1 MKTYLLKLQAA
12 PRRIKQLILLASDV
26 VMLPVLL
33 LMAWSLRLETLVMPS
48 ASNVWTLFIVTW
60 LGALCLVAAGIY
72 RTVVRAF
79 DEHFFSSLM
88 LGVLVFTT
96 ALFAV
101 NGLGFLNMPRS
112 VPLVAGFFLFIWV
125 WASRSLIRAL
135 LMRML
140 GLNLQKKP
148 LLIYGAGSAG
158 RQFVAAAMQAP
169 DYRPIAFLDDS
180 RQLMGTTVHGLP
192 VFAGDKVA
200 SLIQRYGVRD
210 IIIALPSASRARRKE
225 VLDRLETLKVHVR
238 VLPPLDRMMRGD
250 IKFSDVQEVDIAD
263 LLGRDPVPPKLD
275 LLARDIAER
284 AVLVTGAGGSIG
296 SELCRQILQQQP
308 ALLVLVEQSEFA
320 LYQLERELT
329 AVWPQSKLLPV
340 LGSVMD
346 GERMQRLFTRHGIH
360 TVYHAAAYKHV
371 PLVEANPFEGVRNN
385 AIGTFRT
392 AKAAQAAGVS
402 KFVLISTDKAVR
414 PTNIMGASKR
424 LAELSLQALALCSES
439 KTCFTMVRFGNVL
452 GSSGS
457 VVPVFRQQL
466 AQGGPVTVTHPD
478 VTRYFMT
485 IPEASQLV
493 IQAGAMSTCG
503 DVFVLDMGESVR
515 IVDLARKMISLSG
528 FSERTADNP
537 GGDIEIVYT
546 GLRPGEKLYE
556 ELLIGDKNIE
566 GTCHNRIMMAY
577 ENCKPLAEL
586 EAIFADIERLAIV
599 RDTAGLKRLLLGHV
613 EGYKPDMR
621 GEKPLFDEAASDD
634 PAALTDNVVALRS

>member
-1 MKTYLLKLQAA
+1 MKTLLLKVQAS
-12 PRRIKQLILLASDV
+12 PRRVKQLILLVGDT

-33 LMAWSLRLETLVMPS
+33 LLAWSLRTDAIILPSETNATDLII
-48 ASNVWTLFIVTW
+48 ATW
-60 LGALCLVAAGIY
+60 LGAMCLVATGIY

-88 LGVLVFTT
+88 LAVIVYTTVLFS
-96 ALFAV
+96 V
-101 NGLGFLNMPRS
+101 NAMGFLTMPRS
-112 VPLVAGFFLFIWV
+112 VPLVAGFFAFIWV
-125 WASRSLIRAL
+125 WASRSIIRAI

-140 GLNLQKKP
+140 GLYLQKKP

-180 RQLMGTTVHGLP
+180 NELIGSTVQGLP
-192 VFAGDKVA
+192 VFAGKRAAELV
-200 SLIQRYGVRD
+200 QRYRTRD

-225 VLDRLETLKVHVR
+225 VLDRLAPLPVHVR

-250 IKFSDVQEVDIAD
+250 IKFSDIQEVDIAD
-263 LLGRDPVPPKLD
+263 LLGRDPVPPVSELMH
-275 LLARDIAER
+275 RDIQNKS
-284 AVLVTGAGGSIG
+284 VLVTGAGGSIG
-296 SELCRQILQQQP
+296 SELCRQILGVRP
-308 ALLVLVEQSEFA
+308 KRLVLVEQSEFA
-320 LYQLERELT
+320 LYQINNELQQHF
-329 AVWPQSKLLPV
+329 PYIEILPI

-346 GERMQRLFTRHGIH
+346 GDRMQRLLTRHQVD

-385 AIGTFRT
+385 AIGTYRT
-392 AKAAQAAGVS
+392 ARAALQTGVS

-424 LAELSLQALALCSES
+424 LAELSLQALNLNADG

-457 VVPVFRQQL
+457 VVPLFRKQI
-466 AQGGPVTVTHPD
+466 AAGGPITVTHPD

-503 DVFVLDMGESVR
+503 DVFVLDMRDSVR
-515 IVDLARKMISLSG
+515 IVDMARKMIHLSG
-528 FSERTADNP
+528 MSERTVDNP
-537 GGDIEIVYT
+537 NGDIEIAYT

-556 ELLIGDKNIE
+556 ELLIGDNNVE
-566 GTCHNRIMMAY
+566 GTCHSRIMKAF
-577 ENCKPLAEL
+577 
-586 EAIFADIERLAIV
+586 EAFKTLQEMEDIFAEIERLAQV
-599 RDTAGLKRLLLGHV
+599 RDTVGLKKLLLWHV
-613 EGYKPDMR
+613 EGYKPDIR
-621 GEKPLFDEAASDD
+621 DEKLPSPTDKTRE
-634 PAALTDNVVALRS
+634 DNVVALR

>member
-1 MKTYLLKLQAA
+1 MKNLLLKLQAS
-12 PRRIKQLILLASDV
+12 PRRLKQLVLLTADV
-26 VMLPVLL
+26 FMLPVLL
-33 LMAWSLRLETLVMPS
+33 LLAWSLRTEELMLPS
-48 ASNVWTLFIVTW
+48 AANAINLITATW
-60 LGALCLVAAGIY
+60 LGALCLVATGIY

-88 LGVLVFTT
+88 LAVLVYSTV
-96 ALFAV
+96 LFSV
-101 NGLGFLNMPRS
+101 NAMGFLTMPRS
-112 VPLVAGFFLFIWV
+112 VPLVAGFFAFIWV
-125 WASRSLIRAL
+125 WASRSIIRAI

-180 RQLMGTTVHGLP
+180 NELVGSTVQGLP
-192 VFAGDKVA
+192 VFAGKRAAELV
-200 SLIQRYGVRD
+200 QRYRARD

-225 VLDRLETLKVHVR
+225 VLDRLAPLPVHVR

-250 IKFSDVQEVDIAD
+250 IKFTDIQEVDIAD
-263 LLGRDPVPPKLD
+263 LLGRDPVPPVPE
-275 LLARDIAER
+275 LLHRDILNKS
-284 AVLVTGAGGSIG
+284 VLVTGAGGSIG
-296 SELCRQILQQQP
+296 AELCRQILGVRP
-308 ALLVLVEQSEFA
+308 KRLVLVEQSEFA
-320 LYQLERELT
+320 LYQINNELQLHF
-329 AVWPQSKLLPV
+329 PYIEILPI

-346 GERMQRLFTRHGIH
+346 GERMQRLLTRHQVD

-385 AIGTFRT
+385 AIGTYRT
-392 AKAAQAAGVS
+392 ARAALQAGVS

-424 LAELSLQALALCSES
+424 LAELSLQALNISADD

-457 VVPVFRQQL
+457 VVPLFRKQL
-466 AQGGPVTVTHPD
+466 AAGGPITVTHPE

-485 IPEASQLV
+485 IPEAAQLV

-503 DVFVLDMGESVR
+503 DVFVLDMGDSVR
-515 IVDLARKMISLSG
+515 IVDLARKMIHLSG
-528 FSERTADNP
+528 MTERTADNP
-537 GGDIEIVYT
+537 SGDIEIAYT

-556 ELLIGDKNIE
+556 ELLIGDSNVE
-566 GTCHNRIMMAY
+566 GSCHSRIMKAFEAHKTLEEM
-577 ENCKPLAEL
+577 
-586 EAIFADIERLAIV
+586 EAIFEEIERLAKV
-599 RDTAGLKRLLLGHV
+599 RDTVGLKKLLLWHV

-621 GEKPLFDEAASDD
+621 DEKLPS
-634 PAALTDNVVALRS
+634 LTDKTREDNVVALR

>member
-1 MKTYLLKLQAA
+1 NA
-12 PRRIKQLILLASDV
+12 INLITA
-26 VMLPVLL
+26 
-33 LMAWSLRLETLVMPS
+33 
-48 ASNVWTLFIVTW
+48 TW
-60 LGALCLVAAGIY
+60 LGAMCLVATGIY

-88 LGVLVFTT
+88 LAVIVYTTVLFS
-96 ALFAV
+96 V
-101 NGLGFLNMPRS
+101 NAMGFLTMPRS
-112 VPLVAGFFLFIWV
+112 VPLVAGFFAFIWV
-125 WASRSLIRAL
+125 WASRSIIRAI

-180 RQLMGTTVHGLP
+180 NELVGSTVQGLP
-192 VFAGDKVA
+192 VFAGKRAAELV
-200 SLIQRYGVRD
+200 QRYRARD

-225 VLDRLETLKVHVR
+225 VLDRLAPLPVHVR

-250 IKFSDVQEVDIAD
+250 IKFTDIQEVDIAD
-263 LLGRDPVPPKLD
+263 LLGRDPVPPVPE
-275 LLARDIAER
+275 LLHRDILNKS
-284 AVLVTGAGGSIG
+284 VLVTGAGGSIG
-296 SELCRQILQQQP
+296 AELCRQILGVRP
-308 ALLVLVEQSEFA
+308 KRLVLVEQSEFA
-320 LYQLERELT
+320 LYQINNELQLHF
-329 AVWPQSKLLPV
+329 PYIEILPI

-346 GERMQRLFTRHGIH
+346 GERMQRLLTRHQVD

-385 AIGTFRT
+385 AIGTYRT
-392 AKAAQAAGVS
+392 ARAALQAGVS

-424 LAELSLQALALCSES
+424 LAELSLQALNISADD

-457 VVPVFRQQL
+457 VVPLFRKQL
-466 AQGGPVTVTHPD
+466 AAGGPITVTHPE

-485 IPEASQLV
+485 IPEAAQLV

-503 DVFVLDMGESVR
+503 DVFVLDMGDSVR
-515 IVDLARKMISLSG
+515 IVDLARKMIHLSG
-528 FSERTADNP
+528 MTERTADNP
-537 GGDIEIVYT
+537 SGDIEIAYT

-556 ELLIGDKNIE
+556 ELLIGDSNVE
-566 GTCHNRIMMAY
+566 GSCHSRIMKAFEAHKTLEEM
-577 ENCKPLAEL
+577 
-586 EAIFADIERLAIV
+586 EAIFEEIERLAKV
-599 RDTAGLKRLLLGHV
+599 RDTVGLKKLLLWHV

-621 GEKPLFDEAASDD
+621 DEKLPSPLGVASG
-634 PAALTDNVVALRS
+634 DNVVPLR

>member
-1 MKTYLLKLQAA
+1 MKNLLLKLQAS
-12 PRRIKQLILLASDV
+12 PRRLKQFVLLTADV

-33 LMAWSLRLETLVMPS
+33 LLA
-48 ASNVWTLFIVTW
+48 WTLRTEVIIWPSVANATDLITATW
-60 LGALCLVAAGIY
+60 LGAICLVAAGIY

-88 LGVLVFTT
+88 LAVLIYSSVLFT
-96 ALFAV
+96 V
-101 NGLGFLNMPRS
+101 NAMGWLNMPRS
-112 VPLVAGFFLFIWV
+112 VPLVSGFFTFIWV
-125 WASRSLIRAL
+125 WASRSIIRAV

-140 GLNLQKKP
+140 GLHLHKKP

-158 RQFVAAAMQAP
+158 RQFVGAAMQAP

-180 RQLMGTTVHGLP
+180 SELVGSTVHGLP
-192 VFAGDKVA
+192 VFAGQRAAELV
-200 SLIQRYGVRD
+200 QRYRARD

-225 VLDRLETLKVHVR
+225 VLERLAPLPVHVR

-250 IKFSDVQEVDIAD
+250 IKFTDIQEVDIAD
-263 LLGRDPVPPKLD
+263 LLGRDPVPPVTE
-275 LLARDIAER
+275 LLTRDIQHKS
-284 AVLVTGAGGSIG
+284 VMVTGAGGSIG
-296 SELCRQILQQQP
+296 SELCRQIIALQP
-308 ALLVLVEQSEFA
+308 KRLVLIDQSEFA
-320 LYQLERELT
+320 LYNINNELQLLAMPVE
-329 AVWPQSKLLPV
+329 VLPI

-346 GERMQRLFTRHGIH
+346 GERMQRLFSRHQIN

-385 AIGTFRT
+385 AIGTYRT
-392 AKAAQAAGVS
+392 ARAAMHAGVA

-424 LAELSLQALALCSES
+424 LAELTLQALDLQEDC
-439 KTCFTMVRFGNVL
+439 KTCFSMVRFGNVL

-457 VVPVFRQQL
+457 VVPLFRKQL
-466 AQGGPVTVTHPD
+466 AQGGPITVTHPD

-485 IPEASQLV
+485 IPEAAQLV

-515 IVDLARKMISLSG
+515 IVDLARKMIHLSG
-528 FSERTADNP
+528 MTERTIDSP
-537 GGDIEIVYT
+537 QGDIEISFT

-556 ELLIGDKNIE
+556 ELLIGDNNIE
-566 GTCHNRIMMAY
+566 GTGHGRIMKAF
-577 ENCKPLAEL
+577 EL
-586 EAIFADIERLAIV
+586 TKTLNEMEVIFADIERFAQL
-599 RDTAGLKRLLLGHV
+599 RDTTGLKQLLQEHV

-621 GEKPLFDEAASDD
+621 EPKLALPTSLASG
-634 PAALTDNVVALRS
+634 DNVVSLR